1 MQDTLENQRNL
12 VQNTNMEI
20 SNSFRK
26 FFSSALLIFSSSI
39 LFAQSKRPVVTGIN
53 AIQAENGKI
62 SISWI
67 LPKNDSDSISSF
79 IIYRNK
85 KPFTSYDQIE
95 FSQPLVTIEKI
106 TDSYTDSPRDTS
118 EYFYA
123 VITMISENDKTQGN
137 SEIYYDEQL
146 DGKKSLKTETPVRLV
161 LPGVN
166 ATTEGIKASA
176 AIYLGQP
183 SIKKTPQAKKEYE
196 DKMREMPLPLVD
208 VLGETSK
215 PEETKIS
222 KSSRKKIQPLLKSKK
237 EQTKVLPVYIFDE
250 DLISPAGGDEYLLFE
265 ILRTSFI
272 KKKYSDSIDA
282 LKKFLAQNR
291 SKQVTDRAN
300 FYLGESYYYTGNF
313 PSALTYFL
321 SLEEIYPEL
330 SRKWTEST
338 LDNFSVETE

>member
-1 MQDTLENQRNL
+1 MQYALENQSNL
-12 VQNTNMEI
+12 VQNTRMEI

-26 FFSSALLIFSSSI
+26 IFSSAILIFLSAI
-39 LFAQSKRPVVTGIN
+39 LFAQTKRPVVTGIN

-79 IIYRNK
+79 IIYRSK
-85 KPFTSYDQIE
+85 KPFTSYGQIE
-95 FSQPLVTIEKI
+95 FSQPLATVEKI

-123 VITMISENDKTQGN
+123 VITMISENGKAQSN

-146 DGKKSLKTETPVRLV
+146 DGKKSLRTETPVRLV

-183 SIKKTPQAKKEYE
+183 SIKKTPQEKKEYE

-208 VLGETSK
+208 VLGENSK
-215 PEETKIS
+215 PAETQIS
-222 KSSRKKIQPLLKSKK
+222 ESSRRKIQPLLKSKK
-237 EQTKVLPVYIFDE
+237 EQAKVLPVYIFDE
-250 DLISPAGGDEYLLFE
+250 DSISPAGGDEYLLFE

-272 KKKYSDSIDA
+272 KKKYSDSIVA

-291 SKQVTDRAN
+291 NKQVTDRAN

-321 SLEEIYPEL
+321 SLEETYPEL

-338 LDNFSVETE
+338 LDNFSAEIE